1 MTPLAEILSRYPV
14 GSDERLNALAEW
26 RRLED
31 ARLGAIPRPV
41 KPPPNKRAGRPPLVP
56 AVAATIVHPNSQL
69 ARSAW
74 ETRRDETQAAKEA
87 AEAVAIKARLK
98 KAVEL
103 ETVRI
108 NALANM
114 SVKSEKLRR
123 LNEIQA
129 SLMTQSP
136 KTLAVISKSLGQI
149 EARLS
154 RLSAE

>member
-1 MTPLAEILSRYPV
+1 MTTLAEILSRYPV

-31 ARLGAIPRPV
+31 ERLGAIPRPV